1 MAAPRKLVGN
11 MPINVK
17 LFELFVKQAK
27 ASKKLHAPQNRELE
41 IIIKI
46 IGHTKLN
53 MTA

>member
-1 MAAPRKLVGN
+1 MAAPWKLVGN

-17 LFELFVKQAK
+17 LFALLVKQAK
-27 ASKKLHAPQNRELE
+27 ASTKLHAPQNRELK

-53 MTA
+53 MTG